1 MAGTFIPTMGI
12 KGWIN
17 ATSDVADYMIACFLE
32 ANPSQTV
39 LFREQTTSLQYL
51 MKVYANRPNE
61 LEIQLQDELNR
72 KLKTTFGEQ
81 SYANVTID
89 NDPDDDTKYSINF
102 TGFIVTDNKSYTL
115 GWMVQ
120 IQNSRVVK
128 IAQLNNGV

>member
-17 ATSDVADYMIACFLE
+17 ATSDVADYVVACFLS

-39 LFREQTTSLQYL
+39 LFREETTSLPYL
-51 MKVYANRPNE
+51 LKIYANRPNE
-61 LEIQLQDELNR
+61 LEIQLQDHLDK
-72 KLKTTFGEQ
+72 KLKAAFGYE
-81 SYANVTID
+81 SYANVTLD
-89 NDPDDDTKYSINF
+89 NDIDDDTKYTINF
-102 TGFIVTDNKSYTL
+102 TGFIVTDSKSYTL

-128 IAQLNNGV
+128 IAKINNG